1 MVLTRERGRKGE
13 RARVR
18 LTKRVID
25 AATVGA
31 KQVFVW
37 DSVIRGFALRV
48 MPSGVK
54 SYILQYRPATGGRK
68 ALSRRYTIGK
78 HGSPWTAETARAEA
92 ERLLIEIKL
101 GKDPATAKKAQRTAP
116 TINDLC
122 DQYLDEGVAHKKV
135 STLRVDK
142 GRIECHI
149 RPLLGRKK
157 VAELSQADVE
167 RFLLDVKTGKTAA
180 SAPEGERKRKNGS
193 SARGGSGVAAQ
204 CVILLGTMLSFA
216 IGRGMRV
223 DNPAHGVKK
232 PKVRKMERFLSGT
245 EIEALGKAIRD
256 YEDNGGNPYIAAAIR
271 LLLLTGCRKGELFS
285 LKWQAVDI
293 DRASI
298 ILDDSKTGRKPIY
311 LNQPAVDILK
321 SIPRVTNN
329 PFVIVGAKHGSHLV
343 NIDKT
348 WVLIRELAG
357 LNGLRLHDLR
367 HSFASVAADI
377 GMSLPIIGALLG
389 HKETSTTA
397 RYAHLAADPLRA
409 ANEAI
414 GAQIAASLKPKVAP
428 RKSRIGDRLKVASAK
443 HMRPRRLRAKR
454 TTGKNALR

>member
-1 MVLTRERGRKGE
+1 MVLTQERGREGK

-31 KQVFVW
+31 KQVFIW
-37 DSVIRGFALRV
+37 DNMIRGFALRV

-54 SYILQYRPATGGRK
+54 SYILQYRPAAGGRK
-68 ALSRRYTIGK
+68 AVSRRYTIGK
-78 HGSPWTAETARAEA
+78 HGSPWTAETARTEA
-92 ERLLIEIKL
+92 ERLLTEIKL
-101 GKDPATAKKAQRTAP
+101 GKDPAAVKKTQRTAP

-122 DQYLDEGVAHKKV
+122 DQYLAEGVAHKKA

-157 VAELSQADVE
+157 VADLSQADVE
-167 RFLLDVKTGKTAA
+167 RFLLDVQTGKTAVPT
-180 SAPEGERKRKNGS
+180 PEDERKRKNGS

-216 IGRGMRV
+216 ISRDMRT

-245 EIEALGKAIRD
+245 GIEALGKAIRD

-271 LLLLTGCRKGELFS
+271 LLLFTGCRKGELFS

-298 ILDDSKTGRKPIY
+298 ILADSKTGRKPIY
-311 LNQPAVDILK
+311 LNQPAVNIFK
-321 SIPRVTNN
+321 SIPRARWDAA
-329 PFVIVGAKHGSHLV
+329 PSHPG
-343 NIDKT
+343 
-348 WVLIRELAG
+348 WQ
-357 LNGLRLHDLR
+357 
-367 HSFASVAADI
+367 
-377 GMSLPIIGALLG
+377 P
-389 HKETSTTA
+389 
-397 RYAHLAADPLRA
+397 
-409 ANEAI
+409 
-414 GAQIAASLKPKVAP
+414 
-428 RKSRIGDRLKVASAK
+428 
-443 HMRPRRLRAKR
+443 
-454 TTGKNALR
+454 